1 MLALYLT
8 DVSTVLGL
16 DLCPIVRMSAG
27 TVFRFVS
34 RIAIWINGRY
44 DSWVGCRFSIWVVSR
59 FSIYVE

>member
-8 DVSTVLGL
+8 NVSTVLGL
-16 DLCPIVRMSAG
+16 DLCSIVRMSAG
-27 TVFRFVS
+27 TVFRFVG
-34 RIAIWINGRY
+34 RIAIWINGQY